1 MNENRNSDFLR
12 IHQNYANVSRNKED
26 YMPIQV
32 IIKRKWEVDKPEAL
46 LPLLTELRSLAKKQP
61 GYISGE
67 TLRSLDDPEDYI
79 VISKWKSADDWQ
91 KWLQSKERRDLQGR
105 VDSLIGEKTFYEIF
119 EPVSH

>member
-1 MNENRNSDFLR
+1 M
-12 IHQNYANVSRNKED
+12 HV
-26 YMPIQV
+26 QV
-32 IIKRKWEVDKPEAL
+32 IIKRKWQVDNPTEL
-46 LPLLTELRSLAKKQP
+46 LPLLTELRSRAKKQP

-67 TLRSLDDPEDYI
+67 TLRSLDNPEDYM
-79 VISKWKSADDWQ
+79 VVSNWETADDWK